1 MRTDEMSRVLTEV
14 KITNLEDAWAA
25 RKGSLTP
32 DRVRSKTVSDA
43 LVDTGATSVALPTSL
58 IRELGLTKR
67 YDKQARTAVGLRS
80 IGVYDAVRVEIMGRD
95 CTVDPI
101 EVPDET
107 GVLVGQI
114 PLEMMDFVVD
124 PQGRKL
130 IGNPAHNGQ
139 QVIELL

>member
-1 MRTDEMSRVLTEV
+1 MGRVLTEV
-14 KITNLEDAWAA
+14 KVTNLEDAWAA
-25 RKGSLTP
+25 RKGTLP
-32 DRVRSKTVSDA
+32 ANQVRTKFVTDA
-43 LVDTGATSVALPTSL
+43 LVDTGATSVALPTSM

-67 YDKQARTAVGLRS
+67 YEKQARTAVGIRT

-124 PQGRKL
+124 SQSRKL

-139 QVIELL
+139 QIIELL

>member
-1 MRTDEMSRVLTEV
+1 MRADDMGRVLTEV
-14 KITNLEDAWAA
+14 KITNLGDAWDVQQGRLGAD
-25 RKGSLTP
+25 K
-32 DRVRSKTVSDA
+32 VRTKMVSDA

-67 YDKQARTAVGLRS
+67 YEKQARTAVGIRS

-107 GVLVGQI
+107 GVLIGQI

-130 IGNPAHNGQ
+130 IGNPAHKGQ